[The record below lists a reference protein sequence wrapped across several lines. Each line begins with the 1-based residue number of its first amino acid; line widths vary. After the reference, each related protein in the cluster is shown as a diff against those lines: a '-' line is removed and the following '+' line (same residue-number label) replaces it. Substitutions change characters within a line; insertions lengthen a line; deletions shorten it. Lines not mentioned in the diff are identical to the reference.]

1 MYMFKDRLSIDL
13 EILNLLFGMGICLDL
28 LGLIGKN
35 VLNVGE
41 IILKY

>member
-13 EILNLLFGMGICLDL
+13 EILNLLFGMGIYLDL